1 MLLEAKRSIFMII
14 DLQQRL
20 IPAID
25 QGTEAVARAAIV
37 LEGARRL
44 GVPVIVSEQYPKGLG
59 PTEESIAANL
69 PNKSKVI
76 SKLTFNAMKN
86 ADFARELAVLRAEGR
101 DQIVVCGT
109 ETHIC
114 VMQTVA
120 DLLAE
125 DASVFLVNDAVG
137 SRNPDN
143 RQAGIARMANLGAHC
158 VTSEMVLFEWLE
170 AAGSDDFKI
179 ISKLII

>member
-1 MLLEAKRSIFMII
+1 
-14 DLQQRL
+14 
-20 IPAID
+20 
-25 QGTEAVARAAIV
+25 
-37 LEGARRL
+37 
-44 GVPVIVSEQYPKGLG
+44 
-59 PTEESIAANL
+59 
-69 PNKSKVI
+69 
-76 SKLTFNAMKN
+76 MKN

-170 AAGSDDFKI
+170 VAGSDDLKV

>member
-1 MLLEAKRSIFMII
+1 MLLEAKRSIFVII

-25 QGTEAVARAAIV
+25 QGIEAVARAAIV
-37 LEGARRL
+37 LKGARRL

-59 PTEESIAANL
+59 PTEESIVANL
-69 PNKSKVI
+69 PNESKII
-76 SKLTFNAMKN
+76 SKLTFSAMKN
-86 ADFARELAVLRAEGR
+86 ANFVRTLATLRAEGR
-101 DQIVVCGT
+101 DQIVICGT

-114 VMQTVA
+114 VMQTVG
-120 DLLAE
+120 DFLAE

-137 SRNPDN
+137 SHSPEN
-143 RQAGIARMANLGAHC
+143 RQAGIARMANLGAYC

-170 AAGSDDFKI
+170 VAGTDDFKV